1 MANGGLVL
9 VFGAAGAA
17 IPSRLAP
24 QQTANVTTPTSAGLT
39 SQPRRFHL
47 HVLSHKRVAF
57 HQTAQSATFQRRSPV
72 AYIVAMSNYN
82 PDYRRDAKESPP
94 YSRDNSPDHRSQ
106 NRGRSPSGSTLQL
119 PDTKPGGLTVSTPAT
134 GAAGSTAYTPYYA
147 AASPTSSPVN
157 TRPNPPSPKAGDKSN
172 YKAYRP
178 PVQQAYSTDSVIPS
192 QPHGPYTAYQPPKP
206 VTSTQLPN
214 VGPPASR
221 PQPSPAISPLLPA
234 AGQVAGDNRP
244 ISPPTQSLPSPLSAA
259 SPPVGNR
266 PQSLAGSAAQHAPF
280 FNDAAVAPLFSSSG
294 SSKPSTA
301 TAYTTPFTTPP
312 PVSDSI
318 VSTPTAYERPAPF
331 PGKPMTQSPPP
342 SVTPPIASGPFTPQ
356 GGVYHQQPQQNV
368 PPYGPPK
375 SAQNAPAPQGPSYVP
390 PPASNAAV
398 AAAATAASSAGL
410 ALPASPPRGQQAGPK
425 GPVYADPS
433 YQPFS
438 PPVQPKQQQQ
448 PTVYTP
454 TPPVAVAIPPP
465 QGQAYAVELPSSPGA
480 PNIPPKPTKQL
491 SFTLPPSDIYAERI
505 ANFMNMLEKE
515 ASLGPTGSPTVGVP
529 EPDDLETRRNRVFK
543 DWIVSES
550 KLRGP
555 KFATDLADE
564 LDSLSFGSKRASEQ
578 FSAKPRGSVD
588 IYSSARPTATSYS
601 QSGVPQSTPVSQPAV
616 VQPPPPK
623 VTSIDVTKLL
633 PLIYPPPPPK
643 VSAAVKLAPFQ
654 RTFASAAHLAFIEKN
669 REAFAANQTQ
679 VEQRIQAE
687 VDEVRRRRGKRNPAD
702 AENLVREIR
711 KREGQDA
718 YERFDRDVVTTTY
731 GELMK
736 TGEIIETVKQGVE
749 DIVNDHADTLS
760 PAELLEIFSFV
771 TAVQDFSTT
780 VHNHMES
787 LLTERS
793 MKYMYSLTIP
803 LYESND
809 AAEAKKIEAWNQG
822 VVAGQ
827 VADNK
832 AADEKRAA
840 KYSKF
845 IVETCDQAI
854 AREKS
859 KSAQLTA
866 ALTQIVRNV
875 DIGLRDGGRIEFHIP
890 SSEDIRPYDLSEEGK
905 LLWLRSKILVAAL
918 AIQASI
924 DSQKAL
930 QKTKDVATRLTI
942 KARYAAQEAEAVR
955 QHPTNQQ
962 KNIEDINKLRE
973 QQSREIDELNKT
985 EELASE
991 ARGIEK
997 GRFQASLRPAAD
1009 TLKER
1014 ALTVGGER
1022 AQNWLRDDRDEALLG
1037 WA

>member
-1 MANGGLVL
+1 
-9 VFGAAGAA
+9 
-17 IPSRLAP
+17 
-24 QQTANVTTPTSAGLT
+24 
-39 SQPRRFHL
+39 
-47 HVLSHKRVAF
+47 
-57 HQTAQSATFQRRSPV
+57 
-72 AYIVAMSNYN
+72 MSNYN
-82 PDYRRDAKESPP
+82 PNYRRDTKGSSPP
-94 YSRDNSPDHRSQ
+94 YSRDHSPEPTHARDRSQ
-106 NRGRSPSGSTLQL
+106 SGSTLQL
-119 PDTKPGGLTVSTPAT
+119 PDTKPGGLSVTTP
-134 GAAGSTAYTPYYA
+134 AAGSTAYTPYYA
-147 AASPTSSPVN
+147 AASPTSSPVS
-157 TRPNPPSPKAGDKSN
+157 TKPNPPSPKAGDKSS

-206 VTSTQLPN
+206 VTTTQLPN
-214 VGPPASR
+214 VAPPASR

-234 AGQVAGDNRP
+234 SGQVAGDNRP
-244 ISPPTQSLPSPLSAA
+244 ISPPTQTLPSPLSTA
-259 SPPVGNR
+259 SPPRDSR
-266 PQSLAGSAAQHAPF
+266 PQSLAEGAHTAPPF
-280 FNDAAVAPLFSSSG
+280 FNDHAVAPLFSG
-294 SSKPSTA
+294 NKPPTA
-301 TAYTTPFTTPP
+301 TAPAQYTPS
-312 PVSDSI
+312 VSDSI
-318 VSTPTAYERPAPF
+318 ASTPTAYERPAPF

-342 SVTPPIASGPFTPQ
+342 PVTPPIASGPFTPQ
-356 GGVYHQQPQQNV
+356 GGAYHQQPQQNV
-368 PPYGPPK
+368 QPYSSPPRP
-375 SAQNAPAPQGPSYVP
+375 AQNAPGPQGPSYVSP

-398 AAAATAASSAGL
+398 VAAAAAATSAGF
-410 ALPASPPRGQQAGPK
+410 ASAAPPPQRPQT
-425 GPVYADPS
+425 GPVGTGYADPN
-433 YQPFS
+433 YRPFIS
-438 PPVQPKQQQQ
+438 PVQPKQQQQ
-448 PTVYTP
+448 QQPTVH
-454 TPPVAVAIPPP
+454 PPAPPAAIVPVPPP
-465 QGQAYAVELPSSPGA
+465 QSQAYAVELPSSPGS
-480 PNIPPKPTKQL
+480 PNVPPKPSKQL

-515 ASLGPTGSPTVGVP
+515 ASLGPTGSPTIGVP
-529 EPDDLETRRNRVFK
+529 EPEDLETRRNRVFK

-578 FSAKPRGSVD
+578 FSAKPRGNADV
-588 IYSSARPTATSYS
+588 YSSPKPTPSYS
-601 QSGVPQSTPVSQPAV
+601 QPAVSQSTPSPQQAAV
-616 VQPPPPK
+616 VQPPPPR
-623 VTSIDVTKLL
+623 VTNIDVTKLL

-654 RTFASAAHLAFIEKN
+654 RTFASAANLAFIEKN
-669 REAFAANQTQ
+669 RQNFATNQAQ
-679 VEQRIQAE
+679 VEQRIQNE
-687 VDEVRRRRGKRNPAD
+687 IDEVRRRRGKRNPAD
-702 AENLVREIR
+702 AENVVREIR

-736 TGEIIETVKQGVE
+736 TAEIIETVKQGVE

-793 MKYMYSLTIP
+793 MKYMYSLTVP
-803 LYESND
+803 LYEAND

-832 AADEKRAA
+832 AADEKRVA

-845 IVETCDQAI
+845 IVETCDGAI
-854 AREKS
+854 SREKS
-859 KSAQLTA
+859 KSARLTTE
-866 ALTQIVRNV
+866 LTQIVRNV
-875 DIGLRDGGRIEFHIP
+875 DGGLRDGGRIEFNIP
-890 SSEDIRPYDLSEEGK
+890 SHEDIRPYDLSEEGK
-905 LLWLRSKILVAAL
+905 LLWLRSKILAAAL

-930 QKTKDVATRLTI
+930 QKTKDVARRLAI

-973 QQSREIDELNKT
+973 QQAREIEELTKS

-991 ARGIEK
+991 VRGIEK
-997 GRFQASLRPAAD
+997 GRFEASVRPAAD
-1009 TLKER
+1009 TLKDR
-1014 ALTVGGER
+1014 ALSVGGER
-1022 AQNWLRDDRDEALLG
+1022 AQNWLKDGRDEALLG
-1037 WA
+1037 WV